1 MFKILVTDPIA
12 KEGLDILRKEKEFQV
27 DEKQKIPPEELKK
40 VIKDYDVLLVR
51 SETKVTKDIIAAADK
66 LKVIGRAGVGV
77 DNVDVEAASKK
88 GIVVM
93 NTPGG
98 NTISTAEQTMTL
110 LLGMARNLPQA
121 VGSLKAGNWDR
132 KKFTGTEVFGKTLGI
147 VGLGRIGT
155 EVAKRANAF
164 GMKVV
169 ASDPYLSKEKAEQLN
184 IGLLDLESLFK
195 EADFITVHTPMTEET
210 KHMISDEQFGMMK
223 PGVRLINCA
232 RGGII
237 DEAALLR
244 AIESKKV
251 AGAALD
257 VYEKEPPDMANPI
270 LKNDRVVTAP
280 HLGAATEE
288 AQLNVSFEIAKQ
300 VADALLGRGIR
311 NAVNAPSL
319 DAETLKLLEPY
330 INLAEKIGAIQSQI
344 ATGPIEQVKI
354 RYRGDIINQNVQPI
368 TIAAIKGLLVPILGE
383 TVNSVNAISIAKE
396 RGIAIVESKFAEIE
410 DFANLI
416 SVVVRTD
423 SSQHEIS
430 GTLFL
435 KRDPRIVKIDNYYVE
450 VIPSGYMLFISNK
463 DVPGIVGH
471 VGTVLGKN
479 KINIAGMTFGREKA
493 GGKAISVLN
502 VDSQITAGV
511 LQEIKT
517 LKDIYDAKLVKL

>member
-1 MFKILVTDPIA
+1 MYKILVTDPLS
-12 KEGLDILRKEKEFQV
+12 KEGLDILRAEKQFQV

-40 VIKDYDVLLVR
+40 LIKDYDVLLVR
-51 SETKVTKDIIAAADK
+51 SETKVTKDIIACADK

-164 GMKVV
+164 GMKVI
-169 ASDPYLSKEKAEQLN
+169 AYDPYLSKEKAEELN
-184 IGLLDLESLFK
+184 IALVDLDVLFK
-195 EADFITVHTPMTEET
+195 EADFITVHTPMTQET
-210 KHMISDEQFGMMK
+210 KHMISDKQMAMMK
-223 PGVRLINCA
+223 DGVRLVNCA

-237 DEAALLR
+237 DEAALLK

-251 AGAALD
+251 AAAALD
-257 VYEKEPPDMANPI
+257 VYEKEPPDMNNPI
-270 LKNDRVVTAP
+270 IKNDRIVTAP

-288 AQLNVSFEIAKQ
+288 AQQNVSLEIAKQ
-300 VADALLGRGIR
+300 VADALLGRGIK

-319 DAETLKLLEPY
+319 DAETLKVLEPY
-330 INLAEKIGAIQSQI
+330 INLGEKIGAIQTQI
-344 ATGPIEQVKI
+344 AAGAIEQVKI
-354 RYRGDIINQNVQPI
+354 RYRGEIINQNVQPI
-368 TIAAIKGLLVPILGE
+368 TIAVVKGLLTPILGE
-383 TVNSVNAISIAKE
+383 TVNSVNALSIAKE
-396 RGIAIVESKFAEIE
+396 RGISVVESKFAEIE
-410 DFANLI
+410 DFATLI
-416 SVVVRTD
+416 SVVVKTD
-423 SSQHEIS
+423 SAQHEIC
-430 GTLFL
+430 GTLFV

-479 KINIAGMTFGREKA
+479 NINIAGMTFGREKQ
-493 GGKAISVLN
+493 GGKAVSVLN
-502 VDSQITAGV
+502 VDSQISGKV
-511 LQEIKT
+511 IEEIKS